1 MATENKGIGNALV
14 YDQPEYSRDKVT
26 ILAGSGGQR
35 VLTAGM
41 VLGKVTS
48 SGKYVQHDQDAVD
61 GSEAAAGVLLAD
73 VTAEDGVDNKAVA
86 VVRHAAVRAAGL
98 IWQSDI
104 DPGEKTTALGELA
117 ALGIIAR

>member
-1 MATENKGIGNALV
+1 MATENKGIGNTLV
-14 YDQPEYSRDKVT
+14 YDQPEFSRDKVI

-41 VLGKVTS
+41 VLGKITS
-48 SGKYVQHDQDAVD
+48 GGKFVQHDQDAVD
-61 GSEAAAGVLLAD
+61 GSEAAAGILLAD
-73 VTAEDGVDNKAVA
+73 VTAEDGVDAKAVA
-86 VVRHAAVRAAGL
+86 VVRHAAVRAGGL

-104 DPGEKTTALGELA
+104 DAGEITTALAELL